1 MLLYRW
7 GKILNN
13 RMYHLRKSGVGIVV
27 DIVRYLILIA
37 FAYIFIYPFLF
48 MVINALKHPSDWYD
62 PTVQWVPKQLSIDS
76 FKVAIKAM
84 DFWRSLSNTF
94 FYEMIP
100 SLLQFCS
107 CAVAAYGLSR
117 FNFKGKKVMVA
128 LLFMNILIPV
138 TMIIIPSY
146 VNFRYTDFF
155 GILGIINKL
164 TGYDLRPNLLN
175 TPFVFWLPAILGVG
189 LKGGLITYIYT
200 KFFSDL
206 PKELEEASWIDGAGP
221 IKTFLYVVLP
231 SSGAVCIT
239 TLIFSVIWY
248 WSEYYLPLMLLS
260 DNYPISVSLSKL
272 TNGVEFS
279 KVQASLTSGSLN
291 SLNIGSALMAGS
303 LLYLIPMLIFYLIMQ
318 KRFVTSIATSGIV
331 G

>member
-1 MLLYRW
+1 MNDRIRLYR
-7 GKILNN
+7 
-13 RMYHLRKSGVGIVV
+13 LRKAGISVV
-27 DIVRYLILIA
+27 ANIARYLVLLA
-37 FAYIFIYPFLF
+37 FAYMFIYPFLF
-48 MVINALKHPSDWYD
+48 MVVNALKYPADWYD
-62 PTVQWVPKQLSIDS
+62 PTVQWVPKQLSLES
-76 FKVAIKAM
+76 FKVAINVM
-84 DFWRSLSNTF
+84 DYWRALGNTF
-94 FYEMIP
+94 FYEIFA

-107 CAVAAYGLSR
+107 CAVAAYGLAR
-117 FNFKGKKVMVA
+117 FNFKGKGFMIA

-155 GILGIINKL
+155 GILGVAYKL
-164 TGYDLRPNLLN
+164 FGYDLRPNLLD
-175 TPFVFWLPAILGVG
+175 TPLVFWLPSLLGVG

-221 IKTFLYVVLP
+221 VKTFLFVVVP

-239 TLIFSVIWY
+239 TLIFSVIWH

-260 DNYPISVSLSKL
+260 DNYPLSVSLAKL
-272 TNGVEFS
+272 PESVELS

-291 SLNIGSALMAGS
+291 ALNMGSALMAGS
-303 LLYLIPMLIFYLIMQ
+303 LLYLIPMLVFYLIMQ